1 MHRTTFS
8 PKCCWPK
15 RQFPCFKTILR
26 IFCSYRNFQDQLVT
40 TIVGFECI
48 ENRRQCIEIV
58 EFHCKDEISYDT
70 RDSKLPRRFQKLA
83 LSFNTTAQE
92 SSYRQRQ
99 LQ

>member
-15 RQFPCFKTILR
+15 RQSPASRLPCEYFAR
-26 IFCSYRNFQDQLVT
+26 YRDFQDQPVT

-48 ENRRQCIEIV
+48 ENGRQCIEIV
-58 EFHCKDEISYDT
+58 EFHCKDDVSYDT
-70 RDSKLPRRFQKLA
+70 RDSRLLRRFQKLA
-83 LSFNTTAQE
+83 LSFNTTVQE

-99 LQ
+99 RQ